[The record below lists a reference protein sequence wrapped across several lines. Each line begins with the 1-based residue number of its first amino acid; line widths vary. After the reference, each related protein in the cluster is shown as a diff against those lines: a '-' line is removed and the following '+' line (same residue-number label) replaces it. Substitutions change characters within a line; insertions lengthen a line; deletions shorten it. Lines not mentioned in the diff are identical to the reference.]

1 MSKPSL
7 LDDSYSETELA
18 GQLNKSERTV
28 QRMRRLR
35 IGPPFSG
42 WKNSTIQH
50 RVGARVVAF
59 ARGTASKA
67 KGVKI

>member
-35 IGPPFSG
+35 IGPPFFL
-42 WKNSTIQH
+42 
-50 RVGARVVAF
+50 VGKTPRYNIESARAWLRSREVQP
-59 ARGTASKA
+59 ARRRG
-67 KGVKI
+67 